1 MRPGDCVEPDSLE
14 KWTQH
19 PWIRWTGKLG
29 LDGALAGLG
38 WVLAMGIEW
47 GTWPKLFSLSAWV
60 AFASAVSVAFRL
72 PWQHYRVS
80 DFRGMIRIGGAA
92 LALALGGLSGV
103 IYAQDPTVRQVVA
116 MGVLFTVVF
125 WVALRAGFRASH
137 EGVYPWSAQ
146 RRMASDGRR
155 TLIVGAGRAGVMVAQ
170 ELRLHAE
177 LGSTLVGFVDDALE
191 KQGVTIKGHPVLGHS
206 SMIPRLVSEHGIQ
219 QVIIAIPSASG
230 KTLRKL
236 HDLLKQV
243 SVEIKTVPGIYNL
256 LDGHTWR
263 PVLQDVAIED
273 LLRREPVALD
283 LQAIGR
289 ELHDRVVL
297 ITGAGGSIGS
307 ELARQV
313 AAFSPAR
320 IVLLGRGEFSLWE
333 VEREL
338 RARQPGLP
346 IAIELCDI
354 RNAVR
359 LGQVFR
365 QWKPQVV
372 FHAAA
377 HKHVPYL
384 ESHPEEA
391 LENNALG
398 TYQVVTAALENG
410 CQTLVNI
417 STDKAVSPANLLGA
431 SKRLAEMIVEAA
443 ANLGGE
449 RRRFVSV
456 RFGNVLGSRGSVVPL
471 FREQI
476 RRGGP
481 VTVTHPDMTRF
492 FMTIPEA
499 SQLVLQA
506 GLLGDSGRVYVL
518 DMGDPVRILDL
529 AEDMIRLSGLKPG
542 EDIEIVHA
550 GIRPGEKLHEELF
563 QDLARVE
570 PTDHPKVSAAL
581 PEAFDWSAAEAWAEN
596 LRQIL
601 ALPDTERRPAILAFI
616 EETLPDWSPA
626 QAEKGAAWV
635 DLTTRFNRDAS
646 GPWKTLS

>member
-1 MRPGDCVEPDSLE
+1 MQPGIEGEPARRGGLGKRPGLRCG
-14 KWTQH
+14 
-19 PWIRWTGKLG
+19 IKLA
-29 LDGALAGLG
+29 LDGVLAGLAWILATG
-38 WVLAMGIEW
+38 LAQGAWPRLLPITAWVLFA
-47 GTWPKLFSLSAWV
+47 GTVSLS
-60 AFASAVSVAFRL
+60 FRL

-80 DFRGMIRIGGAA
+80 DFRGMIRIGAAA
-92 LALALGGLSGV
+92 LALGLGGLVGG
-103 IYAQDPTVRQVVA
+103 ATAPDAAVRPVA
-116 MGVLFTVVF
+116 AMAVLFTVGF
-125 WVALRAGFRASH
+125 WAALRAGFRASY
-137 EGVYPWSAQ
+137 EGLYPWNLHAH
-146 RRMASDGRR
+146 AKSDGRR
-155 TLIVGAGRAGVMVAQ
+155 TLIVGAGRAGVLVAH
-170 ELRLHAE
+170 EIRLHPE
-177 LGSTLVGFVDDALE
+177 LGATLVGFVDDALE
-191 KQGVTIKGHPVLGHS
+191 KQGLSIKGYPVLGPS
-206 SMIPRLVSEHGIQ
+206 QLLPELIRDVDIQ

-230 KTLRKL
+230 QELRRI
-236 HDLLKQV
+236 HDLLQPV
-243 SVEIKTVPGIYNL
+243 RVDIKTVPGIYNL
-256 LDGHTWR
+256 LDGHTWK
-263 PVLQDVAIED
+263 PVLQDVVIED

-313 AAFSPAR
+313 ANFAPAR

-346 IAIELCDI
+346 LAIELCDI
-354 RNAVR
+354 RNGTR

-365 QWKPQVV
+365 HWKPEVV
-372 FHAAA
+372 LHAAA

-391 LENNALG
+391 LENNTLG
-398 TYQVVTAALENG
+398 TFQVVKAALESG
-410 CQTLVNI
+410 CPTLVNI
-417 STDKAVSPANLLGA
+417 STDKAVSPANMLGA
-431 SKRLAEMIVEAA
+431 SKRLAEMVVEAA
-443 ANLGGE
+443 AGLAGGH
-449 RRRFVSV
+449 RRFVSV

-481 VTVTHPDMTRF
+481 LTVTHPGMTRF

-506 GLLGDSGRVYVL
+506 GLLGESGRVYVL

-542 EDIEIVHA
+542 EDIEIIHA

-563 QDLARVE
+563 QDRARVE
-570 PTDHPKVSAAL
+570 PTAHPKVSAAL
-581 PEAFDWSAAEAWAEN
+581 PEAFGWAEAEAWAQRIQQ
-596 LRQIL
+596 LIC
-601 ALPDTERRPAILAFI
+601 LPDEARRPMILAFL
-616 EETLPDWSPA
+616 EETLPDWAPA

-635 DLTTRFNRDAS
+635 DLTTRFSRDAS
-646 GPWKTLS
+646 GPWKTLP

>member
-1 MRPGDCVEPDSLE
+1 M
-14 KWTQH
+14 
-19 PWIRWTGKLG
+19 
-29 LDGALAGLG
+29 
-38 WVLAMGIEW
+38 
-47 GTWPKLFSLSAWV
+47 
-60 AFASAVSVAFRL
+60 
-72 PWQHYRVS
+72 
-80 DFRGMIRIGGAA
+80 
-92 LALALGGLSGV
+92 
-103 IYAQDPTVRQVVA
+103 
-116 MGVLFTVVF
+116 
-125 WVALRAGFRASH
+125 
-137 EGVYPWSAQ
+137 
-146 RRMASDGRR
+146 
-155 TLIVGAGRAGVMVAQ
+155 
-170 ELRLHAE
+170 
-177 LGSTLVGFVDDALE
+177 
-191 KQGVTIKGHPVLGHS
+191 
-206 SMIPRLVSEHGIQ
+206 
-219 QVIIAIPSASG
+219 
-230 KTLRKL
+230 
-236 HDLLKQV
+236 
-243 SVEIKTVPGIYNL
+243 
-256 LDGHTWR
+256 
-263 PVLQDVAIED
+263 
-273 LLRREPVALD
+273 ALD

-313 AAFSPAR
+313 ATFSPAR